1 MGGASA
7 QEAMLNFF
15 TFFRNHL
22 IKGDKIKKLA
32 TELD

>member
-15 TFFRNHL
+15 TFFLNHL
-22 IKGDKIKKLA
+22 IKGDKIKKSA
-32 TELD
+32 TESG